1 MENINN
7 HHPQQTHEGIFQK
20 IRDTLNY
27 HKISGKV
34 ITMILGF
41 VITMVTFT
49 FIVIR
54 QNQTALNTVDLVE
67 KIRIPVPIATADVIS
82 GANRVSAS
90 QRAYFM
96 TGEERFKKER
106 LDVWEN
112 QIDPAINNLVSLKS
126 LLTEEDQQ
134 KLEEAI
140 IIARKYK
147 DLQDELDQYF
157 ETNLKDVDINPAAID
172 SSTIG
177 LYVNEIVKQRGYRN
191 ELNNMVATSA
201 SERRKE
207 LRNLL
212 MPLNNTQGEA
222 LKSDVG
228 KLNEDI
234 RYTNILVIV
243 ISLGSSLLWLF
254 VAIVIIRSLRISIE
268 KPVNIIKRLEVGEL
282 PEDTLASKDELNDI
296 IQASNNLSANL
307 KKASDFALEI
317 GEGRF
322 DYEFQPSGD
331 KDALGNALV
340 QMRDKLQ
347 AVAREDKKRNWVTKG
362 MADMGEILRSNEN
375 LKELHHAMITF
386 LVKYLDA
393 NQGAIFQVE
402 EDDNENSMLKMM
414 ACYAYGR
421 QKFLT
426 KEVKPGEGL
435 VGQVYLEKKST
446 LLNEIPEDYVNITS
460 GLGGAKPK
468 SVLICPIMA
477 NETINGIIEI
487 ASFKSFE
494 EYQVDFV
501 ERIGEQIASVI
512 SNIKVNIQTS
522 YLLQESQEQA
532 EEMRAQ
538 EEEMRQNVE
547 ELEATQEEMARK
559 ELEISA
565 QLEAINTT
573 LAQIEFDPKGNILK
587 ANGIFTRTM
596 KYSLEEIQGRH
607 HRIFVDTDYANS
619 DEYKL
624 FWEDLANGKQQSGE
638 FTRIAKDGS
647 EVVISAT
654 YTPVMNQE
662 GEVTKV
668 IKLAFARQV
677 QDKQV
682 LVEADGS

>member
-1 MENINN
+1 MKE
-7 HHPQQTHEGIFQK
+7 
-20 IRDTLNY
+20 
-27 HKISGKV
+27 
-34 ITMILGF
+34 
-41 VITMVTFT
+41 
-49 FIVIR
+49 
-54 QNQTALNTVDLVE
+54 
-67 KIRIPVPIATADVIS
+67 IRIPVPISTADVIS

-96 TGEERFKKER
+96 TGEEHFKQER
-106 LDVWEN
+106 LYIWEN
-112 QIDPAINNLVSLKS
+112 QIDPAIDNLIGLKT
-126 LLTEEDQQ
+126 LLTEEDQL

-140 IIARKYK
+140 TVVSNYK
-147 DLQDELDQYF
+147 DLQNELDEYY
-157 ETNLKDVDINPAAID
+157 ETNLKDIDLKLAATAID
-172 SSTIG
+172 SSTIV
-177 LYVNEIVKQRGYRN
+177 LHVDEIAKQTEYRN
-191 ELNNMVATSA
+191 KLNSLVATSA
-201 SERRKE
+201 SGKRKE

-212 MPLNNTQGEA
+212 MPLNNTQEEV

-228 KLNEDI
+228 QLNDGI
-234 RYTNILVIV
+234 SHTNTIVIV

-254 VAIVIIRSLRISIE
+254 VAMVIIRSLRISIE
-268 KPVNIIKRLEVGEL
+268 KPVNILKRLEVGEL
-282 PEDTLASKDELNDI
+282 PEDALASKDELNDI
-296 IQASNNLSANL
+296 IQASKNLSANL

-322 DYEFQPSGD
+322 EHEFQPSGD
-331 KDALGNALV
+331 KDTLGNALV

-347 AVAREDKKRNWVTKG
+347 AVATEDKKRNWITKG
-362 MADMGEILRSNEN
+362 MADLGEILRSNEN
-375 LKELHHAMITF
+375 FEELHHAIIIF

-402 EDDNENSMLKMM
+402 EAENENSKLKMM

-421 QKFLT
+421 QKFLE

-435 VGQVYLEKKST
+435 IGQVYLEKKST

-468 SVLICPIMA
+468 SVVICPVMA

-494 EYQVDFV
+494 EYQIDFL
-501 ERIGEQIASVI
+501 EKIGEQIAAVI
-512 SNIKVNIQTS
+512 SSIKVNIKTS
-522 YLLQESQEQA
+522 HLLKESQEQA
-532 EEMRAQ
+532 EKMRAQ

-565 QLEAINTT
+565 QLEAINNTM
-573 LAQIEFDPKGNILK
+573 AQIEFDSKGNILK
-587 ANGIFTRTM
+587 ANKNFTEAL
-596 KYSLEEIQGRH
+596 KYSLEEIQGKH
-607 HRIFVDTDYANS
+607 HRIFIDPDYANS

-624 FWEDLANGKQQSGE
+624 FWQDLANGKQQSGE

-647 EVVISAT
+647 EVLISAT
-654 YTPVMNQE
+654 YTPVIDRE

-668 IKLAFARQV
+668 IKLAIVRQE
-677 QDKQV
+677 KNEQV
-682 LVEADGS
+682 LVAANGRGK